1 MEKDTAGQVDDKART
16 RLRREW
22 PQQGVSDIFSDMERA
37 SDTPSGDDVGK
48 RLRKTFGDQMRHP
61 YITDQGLKASVVGEA
76 KCAVKD
82 SPAAPTTSREAA
94 ATSAYVDPEP
104 SCPADS
110 ADAGR
115 PSREGRERGVDPT
128 A

>member
-1 MEKDTAGQVDDKART
+1 MTKART
-16 RLRREW
+16 RLPREW
-22 PQQGVSDIFSDMERA
+22 PQRGVSDIFSDMERA
-37 SDTPSGDDVGK
+37 SDTPGDDDVGK
-48 RLRKTFGDQMRHP
+48 RLRKTLGDQMRHP
-61 YITDQGLKASVVGEA
+61 YITDQGLKASVAGEA
-76 KCAVKD
+76 KCAGKD
-82 SPAAPTTSREAA
+82 APTAPTASRESA

-115 PSREGRERGVDPT
+115 PSREGSERGVDPT

>member
-1 MEKDTAGQVDDKART
+1 MAR
-16 RLRREW
+16 
-22 PQQGVSDIFSDMERA
+22 A
-37 SDTPSGDDVGK
+37 ADTPGDDDVDK
-48 RLRKTFGDQMRHP
+48 RLVRTLGDQMRHP
-61 YITDQGLKASVVGEA
+61 YITDQGLKASVAGEA

-82 SPAAPTTSREAA
+82 SPAAPTASRESA
-94 ATSAYVDPEP
+94 ATSAYVEPEP
-104 SCPADS
+104 NCPADS